1 MTPAADALPKRPFFA
16 CSPEGLVI
24 VDGGQ
29 ANNLSRLESIEPW
42 MSFKNGARKVLDA
55 TPRRVATWEGQQIT
69 VECEGSTVHIDFA
82 EGRARKVTPEGEYV
96 YLGTLDERNDG
107 MGYIAVA

>member
-1 MTPAADALPKRPFFA
+1 MTQEADALPARPFFT

-29 ANNLSRLESIEPW
+29 ANNLSRLESIDPW
-42 MSFKNGARKVLDA
+42 MDFKNGDSNVIDA
-55 TPRRVATWEGQQIT
+55 IPRRVTTWEGQQIT
-69 VECEGSTVHIDFA
+69 VECEDSTVHIDFA
-82 EGRARKVTPEGEYV
+82 EGRARKFTQDGEYV

-107 MGYIAVA
+107 MGYIAVS

>member
-1 MTPAADALPKRPFFA
+1 MTLESDTLPAKPFFT

-29 ANNLSRLESIEPW
+29 MNDPSRLAFIEPW
-42 MSFKNGARKVLDA
+42 MNFKNGESNVIDGV
-55 TPRRVATWEGQQIT
+55 PRRVASWYGQQIT
-69 VECEGSTVHIDFA
+69 VECESSTVHIDFG
-82 EGRARKVTPEGEYV
+82 EGRARKVTPDGEFV

-107 MGYIAVA
+107 MGYIAVS

>member
-1 MTPAADALPKRPFFA
+1 MTPEADALPAMPFFT

-29 ANNLSRLESIEPW
+29 ANNLSRPASIEPW
-42 MSFKNGARKVLDA
+42 MDFKNGGSNVIDA

-69 VECEGSTVHIDFA
+69 VECEGSTVHLDFA
-82 EGRARKVTPEGEYV
+82 QGRARKVTPEGEYV

-107 MGYIAVA
+107 MGYMAVS